1 MEYCLSFLYVAM
13 DELGLIWC
21 MDAFMERRHK
31 DWKFWGAFLISALG
45 SFCLFDF
52 VVSGITVLHTL
63 TAYAVFFIWA
73 FLLFKATNI
82 TLLALLVLIYCVV
95 YYFISF
101 SVMGASSHLLGIS
114 VQTLRQ
120 TYFPFIASSIIK
132 LPAVIVNLLYCQKD
146 SSIKTGRFDT
156 MDNSISYIFVSFG
169 QFRCSSYIDFYEP
182 EFS

>member
-1 MEYCLSFLYVAM
+1 MEYCLSILYVAM
-13 DELGLIWC
+13 DELGMIWC
-21 MDAFMERRHK
+21 MDAFMERRYK
-31 DWKFWGAFLISALG
+31 DWKFWGVFAVNLG
-45 SFCLFDF
+45 VSFYLFNF

-63 TAYAVFFIWA
+63 IAYAVFFILA

-120 TYFPFIASSIIK
+120 TYFPFIASSIINY
-132 LPAVIVNLLYCQKD
+132 LLLLLICSIVKKIHPLKRA
-146 SSIKTGRFDT
+146 SSIRWPILFLTFLFPLASFVVLLT
-156 MDNSISYIFVSFG
+156 LISQV
-169 QFRCSSYIDFYEP
+169 
-182 EFS
+182 